1 MNPHPFTEIKIGVPT
16 KHKKGAAIA
25 KGFQEHIKVNIEEV
39 DVDTDLLGTFAGE
52 VEREGSPYETAFK
65 KTELVTNYD
74 YVIASEGSIGS
85 DNFVPFLI
93 SDFEILIF
101 RDFRRNLVIKE
112 AHRSF
117 EIKAARKEISAGEKF
132 DDFLNKAD
140 FPNHSVIVKGLDLKM
155 IAPFKGLCDLES
167 LDKAIFETAKHSDRI
182 ILENDLRANQSP
194 SRMANIEFTARKLAQ
209 RIAALCESCQTPG
222 FGVKRY
228 EKGVICEECKRL
240 NPDAV
245 SREING
251 CQVCDYEEVGA
262 YINQGLTPDKC
273 IWCNP

>member
-16 KHKKGAAIA
+16 KHKKGTAIS
-25 KGFQEHIKVNIEEV
+25 KGFQEYIKVNIEEV
-39 DVDTDLLGTFAGE
+39 DVDTDVLGTFAGE

-65 KTELVTNYD
+65 KTELVANYD
-74 YVIASEGSIGS
+74 FVIASEGSIGS
-85 DNFVPFLI
+85 DN
-93 SDFEILIF
+93 
-101 RDFRRNLVIKE
+101 
-112 AHRSF
+112 
-117 EIKAARKEISAGEKF
+117 
-132 DDFLNKAD
+132 
-140 FPNHSVIVKGLDLKM
+140 IV
-155 IAPFKGLCDLES
+155 PFKGLRDSES
-167 LDKAIFETAKHSDRI
+167 LDRAIFETAKYSDRI

-209 RIAALCESCQTPG
+209 RIVTLCESCQTPG

-240 NPDAV
+240 NPDAI